1 MARTKNSRMIRW
13 NSDSSVEQYF
23 KWVTRQPMMSPKEE
37 LEIAQLWRDSG
48 NLKYQKRLVNANLRF
63 VAKVAYE
70 YENYGFAILDLIQ
83 EGNMGL
89 VRAIESFDPAK
100 GYRLISYAV
109 WWIRACIHDYILKN
123 WSLVKLGTTQR
134 QRAMFNRLVS
144 AKKRLD
150 RLTDGGDVAYRA
162 DIAKSVG
169 ASTGEV
175 REFEQRMR
183 NRPVHLDERVGKD
196 SERDTTYHELLA
208 DEQANTE
215 TLVVDEHL
223 AQQTSSVLHEALE
236 KLPERERNIVVSRH
250 LSTDKATFR
259 ELGAE
264 MGVSKERVRQ
274 LEARALSSLRQCL
287 SSSPEVAELL
297 AA

>member
-1 MARTKNSRMIRW
+1 MARTDKSRNIRRY
-13 NSDSSVEQYF
+13 SDSSVEQYF
-23 KWVTRQPMMSPKEE
+23 KWVTRQPMMTPDEE
-37 LEIAQLWRDSG
+37 LEIAQLWRESG
-48 NLKYQKRLVNANLRF
+48 DLKYQKRLVNANLRF

-83 EGNMGL
+83 EGNVGL
-89 VRAIESFDPAK
+89 VRAIESYDPAK
-100 GYRLISYAV
+100 GYRLISYGV

-144 AKKRLD
+144 ARKRLD
-150 RLTDGGDVAYRA
+150 RLTDGGEVAYQS
-162 DIAKSVG
+162 DIARSLG
-169 ASTGEV
+169 TTTGEV

-196 SERDTTYHELLA
+196 SERNTTYHELLA

-215 TLVVDEHL
+215 TLVVEKHL
-223 AQQTSSVLHEALE
+223 AQQTGSVLHEALE

-250 LSTDKATFR
+250 LSRDKATFR
-259 ELGAE
+259 ELGAA

-274 LEARALSSLRQCL
+274 LEVRALNSLRSSL
-287 SSSPEVAELL
+287 SASPEVAELL